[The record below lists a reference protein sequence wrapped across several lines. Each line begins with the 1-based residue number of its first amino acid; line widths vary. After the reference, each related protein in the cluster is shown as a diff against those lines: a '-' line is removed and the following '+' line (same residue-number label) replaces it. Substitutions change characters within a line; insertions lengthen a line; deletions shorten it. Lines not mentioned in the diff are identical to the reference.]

1 MKKNMMKNYLK
12 QMFADDPA
20 PAAGQADGQE
30 SGKQAEEGAEKKYSD
45 EDLDR
50 IISAKFAK
58 WQKAQ
63 ERKISEAERLANMSA
78 EEKVQ
83 SLEKELAD
91 LKKEKA
97 IADISKTARGIL
109 KNEGVNVDDALVSM
123 FVSDDADKTADAVKA
138 FASAFKTAV
147 QDAVKTALKGHEP
160 KSSSGSGDGWT
171 KDRIMAEPDVDR
183 RQRLIREHIDLFR

>member
-1 MKKNMMKNYLK
+1 MKNEMMKNYLK
-12 QMFADDPA
+12 QLFAEDASD
-20 PAAGQADGQE
+20 QADGQE
-30 SGKQAEEGAEKKYSD
+30 SGNQAEEGAEKKYSD

-50 IISAKFAK
+50 IISQKFAK

-109 KNEGVNVDDALVSM
+109 KGEGITVDDALVSM
-123 FVSDDADKTADAVKA
+123 LVSEDADQTSAAVKA

-147 QDAVKTALKGHEP
+147 QDAVKAALKGHEP
-160 KSSSGSGDGWT
+160 KAGSGSGDGWT
-171 KDRIMAEPDVDR
+171 KERIMAEPDVDK

>member
-1 MKKNMMKNYLK
+1 MKNKMMELYLK
-12 QMFADDPA
+12 QMFADDT
-20 PAAGQADGQE
+20 AAGQADGQE
-30 SGKQAEEGAEKKYSD
+30 DGKEAENGVEKKYSD

-50 IISAKFAK
+50 IISQKFAK

-109 KNEGVNVDDALVSM
+109 KGEGITVDDTLVSM
-123 FVSDDADKTADAVKA
+123 LVSEDADQTSAAVKA
-138 FASAFKTAV
+138 FAAAFKGAV

-160 KSSSGSGDGWT
+160 KSGSGSGDGWT
-171 KDRIMAEPDVDR
+171 KERIMSEPDVDK
-183 RQRLIREHIDLFR
+183 RQKLIREHIDLFR

>member
-1 MKKNMMKNYLK
+1 MKNEMMKNYLK
-12 QMFADDPA
+12 QMFAEDASD
-20 PAAGQADGQE
+20 QAEAQDG
-30 SGKQAEEGAEKKYSD
+30 GKQAEEGAEKKYSD

-50 IISAKFAK
+50 IISQKFAK

-63 ERKISEAERLANMSA
+63 ERKISEAERLANMTA

-109 KNEGVNVDDALVSM
+109 KWEGITVDDALVSM
-123 FVSDDADKTADAVKA
+123 LVSEDADQTSAAVKA
-138 FASAFKTAV
+138 FATAFKGAV

-171 KDRIMAEPDVDR
+171 KEKIMAEPDVDR
-183 RQRLIREHIDLFR
+183 RQKLIREHIDLFR